1 MAITLP
7 MQLWRPGLAP
17 GVYEA
22 PPARAGVA
30 VARLDRAAFI
40 GLAERGPL
48 HTPVDVGD
56 WSDFQRL
63 FGDAAP
69 GLLLPQAVRLFFA
82 NGGRR
87 CLVVRCL
94 NHAASH
100 TRPLGLPGLDVVPPL
115 PGIGGQAPLAAR
127 NPGAW
132 ASGLRLRMTLQ
143 QRPEPLRRLSPS
155 TTTVL
160 CSNGNLQVGD
170 TLRLLAPRA
179 DISSGVPAPAPQL
192 VHVTG
197 LERAAASSGLEGSD
211 QIVSLLP
218 APAASLLA
226 PELLQQARRLELTLE
241 IWLDGRLV
249 ERWPQGALHPEHPRF
264 LPLLLGRRAASEE
277 LRPARGS
284 SGDSESPASEADRL
298 WGGPQEAWGSEFVRP
313 SARLRDRSLRPSA
326 ELLERGE
333 LWERPLGDPLE
344 APWDR
349 RWRELKDPDGA
360 ERFGREHFFA
370 ATAQAPVSDDNDRV
384 LVFADRPGPFDPDGA
399 LQRWDEA
406 HPLEPAALI
415 ALPDLLHPNALDPL
429 RPPTDL
435 PPPSRCFATSC
446 EPPLPDPSTPVRQFP
461 GLGYA
466 AADLLAAQQRLVRA
480 CEHRQQGIALLDLPL
495 RSVGDQVLP
504 LGAAERVSWRAVLR
518 SERAAIYAPWLRTDA
533 DGTAVTIGPA
543 AVAAGLIARRER
555 DRGVWFA
562 PANLVAQGVF
572 AATES
577 VGEELAGALHE
588 ERMNAFRSTPAGLTL
603 LGARTTSSDTRWTQL
618 SVRRLIDWLKLQI
631 AAELAWAPFEPN
643 GEALWDAMAGTAR
656 RRLRQVLD
664 AGGLAGATEAESFFV
679 RCDATT
685 ITARERDAGWAVL
698 LVGVAPALP
707 AEFLVFQLL
716 RRGGEA
722 PGLEVS

>member
-7 MQLWRPGLAP
+7 IQLWRPGLAP
-17 GVYEA
+17 GIYEA
-22 PPARAGVA
+22 SLARAGVA

-56 WSDFQRL
+56 WSDYQRL
-63 FGDAAP
+63 FGDAVP

-115 PGIGGQAPLAAR
+115 PGIGSQPPLAAR

-132 ASGLRLRMTLQ
+132 ASGLRLRITLQ
-143 QRPEPLRRLSPS
+143 QRPEPLRRLSTS
-155 TTTVL
+155 TNTLL
-160 CSNGNLQVGD
+160 CSVGNLQVGD
-170 TLRLLAPRA
+170 SLRLLAPRP
-179 DISSGVPAPAPQL
+179 DTTSGTPAPVPQL
-192 VHVTG
+192 LQVTA
-197 LERAAASSGLEGSD
+197 LERAAANGGLEGSD
-211 QIVSLLP
+211 QIVSLQP
-218 APAASLLA
+218 APDGALLA
-226 PELLQQARRLELTLE
+226 PELLKQARRLELTLE

-249 ERWPQGALHPEHPRF
+249 ERWPQAALHPEHPRF
-264 LPLLLGRRAASEE
+264 LPRLLGRRAASEN
-277 LRPARGS
+277 LRPACGT
-284 SGDSESPASEADRL
+284 SGDSESPGAEGDRL

-313 SARLRDRSLRPSA
+313 SARLLDRSLQPST
-326 ELLERGE
+326 ELLQRGE
-333 LWERPLGDPLE
+333 LWDRPLGDPLE

-349 RWRELKDPDGA
+349 SWRELEDPDGA
-360 ERFGREHFFA
+360 EQFGREDFFA
-370 ATAQAPVSDDNDRV
+370 ATAQAPASDDDDRV
-384 LVFADRPGPFDPDGA
+384 LVFADRPGPFEPGGA
-399 LQRWDEA
+399 LERWDEA

-415 ALPDLLHPNALDPL
+415 GLPDLLHPNGLDPL
-429 RPPTDL
+429 RPPTKF

-446 EPPLPDPSTPVRQFP
+446 EPPQPDPSTPVRQFP
-461 GLGYA
+461 GLSYA

-480 CEHRQQGIALLDLPL
+480 CEQRQQGIALLDLPL
-495 RSVGDQVLP
+495 RSVGDQVMP
-504 LGAAERVSWRAVLR
+504 LRAAERVSWLAGLR
-518 SERAAIYAPWLRTDA
+518 SERAAIYTPWLRTDA
-533 DGTAVTIGPA
+533 GGTAETIGPA

-555 DRGVWFA
+555 ERGVWFA
-562 PANLVAQGVF
+562 PANLVAQAVF
-572 AATES
+572 AATET

-588 ERMNAFRSTPAGLTL
+588 ERINAFRSAPTGLTL
-603 LGARTTSSDTRWTQL
+603 LGARTTSAEPSWTHL

-656 RRLRQVLD
+656 RRLRQVFD

-685 ITARERDAGWAVL
+685 TSARERDAGRAVL

-716 RRGGEA
+716 RRGGED